1 VVQMCLDAQG
11 VQDRVAVLELELSV
25 AKTYREKLETKT
37 RASMDQAHSLFVE
50 AYRELGVTTPFDRSR
65 KS

>member
-1 VVQMCLDAQG
+1 MCLDAQG

-37 RASMDQAHSLFVE
+37 RVSMDQAHSLFVE